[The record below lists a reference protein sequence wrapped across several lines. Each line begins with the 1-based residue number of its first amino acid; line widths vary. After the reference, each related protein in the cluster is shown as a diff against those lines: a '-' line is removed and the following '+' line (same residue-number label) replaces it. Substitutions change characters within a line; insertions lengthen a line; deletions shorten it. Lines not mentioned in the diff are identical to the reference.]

1 MKKKKK
7 EQTCVFG
14 ESKLK
19 INDLLMYEFLYNY
32 VKIINVLVLVQLRE

>member
-14 ESKLK
+14 LSILK

-32 VKIINVLVLVQLRE
+32 VKIINVLVFVQLRE

>member
-7 EQTCVFG
+7 KQTCVFG
-14 ESKLK
+14 LSILK